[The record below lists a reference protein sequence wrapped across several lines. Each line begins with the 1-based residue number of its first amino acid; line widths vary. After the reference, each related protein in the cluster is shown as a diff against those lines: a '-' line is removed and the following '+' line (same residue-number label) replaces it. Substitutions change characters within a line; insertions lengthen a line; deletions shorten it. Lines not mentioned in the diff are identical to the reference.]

1 MNAVFYRVF
10 DFIYIGLLERIFF
23 RVPILRQT
31 AFNKPGDDKLEF
43 SVLYCVFTSYLLE
56 NTSKDK

>member
-1 MNAVFYRVF
+1 MNAAFYRVF

-31 AFNKPGDDKLEF
+31 AFNKPGYDKLEF
-43 SVLYCVFTSYLLE
+43 SIFIFCFYIIFAGKYFE
-56 NTSKDK
+56 G

>member
-1 MNAVFYRVF
+1 MNAAFYRVF

-31 AFNKPGDDKLEF
+31 AFNKPGNDKLEF
-43 SVLYCVFTSYLLE
+43 SVFIFCFTLYLLE